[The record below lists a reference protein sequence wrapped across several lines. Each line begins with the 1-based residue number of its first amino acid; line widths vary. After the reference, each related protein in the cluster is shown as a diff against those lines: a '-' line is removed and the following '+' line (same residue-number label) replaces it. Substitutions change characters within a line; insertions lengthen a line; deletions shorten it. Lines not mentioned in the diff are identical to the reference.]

1 VALHIPISNLQSATC
16 LPTVES
22 TLCAL
27 RLGREEGKITIF
39 NPAPANAVLPD
50 EAFTLCDII
59 CPNETEAA
67 IISGNDAVETSEG
80 AEAAALMLINKGAK
94 SVVMT
99 LGARGAL
106 VATSADDMEIIAS
119 PKLSKDQ
126 VVDTT
131 GAGDSFIGSMASFLA
146 KGLPLKDAVRRACVV
161 ASITV
166 QAKGAQASYPNAKD
180 LPADV
185 LA

>member
-1 VALHIPISNLQSATC
+1 
-16 LPTVES
+16 VES
-22 TLCAL
+22 TLTAL
-27 RLGREEGKITIF
+27 RIGREEGKITIF

-67 IISGNDAVETSEG
+67 IISGNSAVETSEG
-80 AEAAALMLINKGAK
+80 AQAAAKVLIEKGAK

-106 VATSADDMEIIAS
+106 VATSIDDMEIIES
-119 PKLSKDQ
+119 PKLKKEQ

-146 KGLPLKDAVRRACVV
+146 KGQPLKDAVRRACAV
-161 ASITV
+161 ASVTV
-166 QAKGAQASYPNAKD
+166 QAKGAQASYPEAKD
-180 LPADV
+180 LPADL